1 MSPLTYLM
9 DYGRLLARL
18 RRRRRRRR
26 RSYAPT
32 SHDNHEK
39 INSWVS
45 FAFLYGYGAP
55 LGVPSGHRRSA
66 ITCAHTHTHTHTQV
80 LNRTDETH
88 PGRRSCPRL
97 QFLAFC
103 FDYHVVVKLSSLC
116 SNQFCL
122 IVIRFLFL
130 GDQIYHRS
138 YVY

>member
-1 MSPLTYLM
+1 MSPLTYLL
-9 DYGRLLARL
+9 DYGGLLARL

-32 SHDNHEK
+32 SNTTSHDNHEK

-45 FAFLYGYGAP
+45 FAFLYGCGAP
-55 LGVPSGHRRSA
+55 LGGPSGHRSSA
-66 ITCAHTHTHTHTQV
+66 ITCAHTHTEV

-88 PGRRSCPRL
+88 PGGRSCPRL

-103 FDYHVVVKLSSLC
+103 FDYHFVVTLSSLC
-116 SNQFCL
+116 SNQSCL
-122 IVIRFLFL
+122 IVIRFLFW